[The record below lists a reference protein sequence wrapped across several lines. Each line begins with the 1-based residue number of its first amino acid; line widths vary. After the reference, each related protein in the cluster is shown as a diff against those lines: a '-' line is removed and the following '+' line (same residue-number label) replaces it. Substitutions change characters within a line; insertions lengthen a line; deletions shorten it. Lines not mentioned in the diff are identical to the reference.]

1 MEYLLKK
8 FHGIEN
14 LTFNNQILIFNLK
27 YLSPL
32 SREKR
37 ANAFLIDRGDR
48 KEIKDNS
55 FFKNGAC
62 VDFLAPDFQKN

>member
-1 MEYLLKK
+1 M
-8 FHGIEN
+8 
-14 LTFNNQILIFNLK
+14 K

-37 ANAFLIDRGDR
+37 AKAFLIDRGDR

-55 FFKNGAC
+55 FFKNGAS

>member
-1 MEYLLKK
+1 MEFFKKK
-8 FHGIEN
+8 FHGIGN
-14 LTFNNQILIFNLK
+14 KIIILK

-48 KEIKDNS
+48 KEK
-55 FFKNGAC
+55 K
-62 VDFLAPDFQKN
+62 